1 MLQQAGSSE
10 GRKDWITDM
19 SVHLLDSVLFGDY
32 ASTPKMRAV
41 FEEKARLQAWMDVEA
56 ALALA
61 QADLGIVPKEAA
73 QKIADCAK
81 IDLLDLQAIKARG
94 KVTGHSLVGL
104 LGEFRTVL
112 GKEAAGFL
120 HFGATTQDII
130 DSGQMICVK
139 NAVAVIEE
147 QLTAAMRTLLTR
159 MDEHSRTLMVGRTH
173 GQQALPITLGFK
185 MAIWLDEL
193 SRQRDRL
200 LEAKKRDL
208 VGNMTGA
215 VGTFASWG
223 KKGMEIQSRTMEIL
237 GLDTPDTCW
246 HSSRDRVADLM
257 ALLGLLGGTAARIAT
272 EVYNLS
278 KTEFGE
284 LEEPIGKGQVGSSTM
299 PHKRNPIHSEWII
312 VLARSLRANALQA
325 MEVMI
330 QENER
335 DASAW
340 KTEWIIVPESF
351 VMASAILQHL
361 QSIFSGLVVRKARME
376 KNTHLLKGLLL
387 SEAVMFVLADA
398 MPLPEAHER
407 VYEASMKA
415 FEKETNLLDEL
426 LQDPEVERLCD
437 PKKIAEAMNAAN
449 YTGLSAETVGIVK
462 RKVEAKLGK
471 G

>member
-1 MLQQAGSSE
+1 MPQRMGPPE
-10 GRKDWITDM
+10 GRKDWIIDM
-19 SVHLLDSVLFGDY
+19 SVHLLDSVLFGDS

-61 QADLGIVPKEAA
+61 QADLGIVPREAA
-73 QKIADCAK
+73 QKIVDCAK

-94 KVTGHSLVGL
+94 KVTGHSLMGL
-104 LGEFRTVL
+104 LGEFRNVL

-130 DSGQMICVK
+130 DSGQMICAK

-147 QLTAAMRTLLTR
+147 QLTAAMRTLMAL

-223 KKGMEIQSRTMEIL
+223 KKGMGIQSRTMEIL
-237 GLDTPDTCW
+237 GLGAPDTCW

-312 VLARSLRANALQA
+312 VLARSLRANAGQA

-426 LQDPEVERLCD
+426 LKDPEVERLCD

-449 YTGLSAETVGIVK
+449 YTGLSAETVAIVK

>member
-1 MLQQAGSSE
+1 MLLQADPSE

-19 SVHLLDSVLFGDY
+19 SVHLLDSVLFGDST
-32 ASTPKMRAV
+32 STPKMRAV

-81 IDLLDLQAIKARG
+81 INLLDLQAIKARG

-130 DSGQMICVK
+130 DSGQMICAK
-139 NAVAVIEE
+139 NAVALIEE
-147 QLTAAMRTLLTR
+147 QLTAAMRTLMAL

-237 GLDTPDTCW
+237 GLGAPDTCW

-312 VLARSLRANALQA
+312 VLARSLRANAGQA

-361 QSIFSGLVVRKARME
+361 QNIFSGLVVRKVRME

-426 LQDPEVERLCD
+426 LKDPEVKRLCD
-437 PKKIAEAMNAAN
+437 RKKIAEAMNAAN
-449 YTGLSAETVGIVK
+449 YTGLSAETVAIIK
-462 RKVEAKLGK
+462 RKIEAKLGK

>member
-1 MLQQAGSSE
+1 
-10 GRKDWITDM
+10 
-19 SVHLLDSVLFGDY
+19 
-32 ASTPKMRAV
+32 MRAV

-81 IDLLDLQAIKARG
+81 INLLDLQAIKARG

-130 DSGQMICVK
+130 DSGQMICAK
-139 NAVAVIEE
+139 NAVALIEE
-147 QLTAAMRTLLTR
+147 QLTAAMRTLMAL

-237 GLDTPDTCW
+237 GLGAPDTCW

-312 VLARSLRANALQA
+312 VLARSLRANAGQA

-361 QSIFSGLVVRKARME
+361 QNIFSGLVVRKVRME

-426 LQDPEVERLCD
+426 LKDPEVKRLCD
-437 PKKIAEAMNAAN
+437 RKKIAEAMNAAN
-449 YTGLSAETVGIVK
+449 YTGLSAETVAIIK
-462 RKVEAKLGK
+462 RKIEAKLGK